1 MTLKGHRLLQAHF
14 PLLSSDLPAQSWM
27 QRVVV
32 LLGSSS
38 DFPSGCAAS
47 LHIEIIIAEKTVKAN
62 KNKWQRSLN
71 VLTRCKKSLRS
82 LLGSYKGEDSK

>member
-1 MTLKGHRLLQAHF
+1 M
-14 PLLSSDLPAQSWM
+14 
-27 QRVVV
+27 VV

-38 DFPSGCAAS
+38 DFLSGCTAS
-47 LHIEIIIAEKTVKAN
+47 LHIEIITAEKAVKAN

-71 VLTRCKKSLRS
+71 VLTRCKKLLRS